1 MDKNR
6 TEHLMDVSLTVSA
19 ELGRCTMRIREIL
32 ELGVGSLLTLN
43 RAATDPVDLL
53 VNEKVVARGE
63 IVAVNEC
70 FGVHITEL
78 VRLTDGVG

>member
-1 MDKNR
+1 MEKKKA
-6 TEHLMDVSLTVSA
+6 ELLMDVSLTVSA

-43 RAATDPVDLL
+43 RAANDPIDLL
-53 VNEKVVARGE
+53 VNEKLLARGE
-63 IVAVNEC
+63 IVAVNER

-78 VRLTDGVG
+78 VRLTDGVE